1 MSKVLIVE
9 DNPVNRELL
18 REILEICQYEV
29 EEASDGPEALEKINQ
44 TKPEVV
50 LLDINM
56 PGMDGYAVL
65 GQIRQNPAFRHLPVL
80 AVTAYA
86 MKGDREKILGAG
98 FNGYLS
104 KPIDSGQLL
113 IELRRFELARN

>member
-1 MSKVLIVE
+1 MNRILIAE

-18 REILEICQYEV
+18 REILEADNYDVVEAGDGREALQKLEEV
-29 EEASDGPEALEKINQ
+29 EPDL
-44 TKPEVV
+44 V

-56 PGMDGYAVL
+56 PVLDGFAA
-65 GQIRQNPAFRHLPVL
+65 IRSIREHPRFSHLPVL

-86 MKGDREKILGAG
+86 MKEDRERILRAG

-104 KPIDSGQLL
+104 KPIDAAALL
-113 IELRRFELARN
+113 QEVQKVQS